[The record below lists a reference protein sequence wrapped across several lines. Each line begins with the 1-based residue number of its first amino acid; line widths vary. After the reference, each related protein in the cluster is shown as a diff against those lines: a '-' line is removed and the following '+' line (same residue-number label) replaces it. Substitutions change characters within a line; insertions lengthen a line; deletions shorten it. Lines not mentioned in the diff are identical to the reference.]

1 MKNESKPLATGGRPA
16 ATPIAPQAQGESPAD
31 SPQWERRRIMSKI
44 HQEREKQMNKESAS
58 NR

>member
-1 MKNESKPLATGGRPA
+1 MKNESKPLATSGQPA
-16 ATPIAPQAQGESPAD
+16 ASQIAPQAQGESLAD
-31 SPQWERRRIMSKI
+31 SHHWERRRIMAKI